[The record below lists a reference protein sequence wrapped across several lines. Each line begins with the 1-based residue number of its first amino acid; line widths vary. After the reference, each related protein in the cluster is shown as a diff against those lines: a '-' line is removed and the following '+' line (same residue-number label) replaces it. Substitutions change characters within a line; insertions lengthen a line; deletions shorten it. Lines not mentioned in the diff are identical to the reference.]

1 MLAQALQCLNGG
13 MRPITGHNREG
24 VLPMRHPPSRL
35 MLNRRGVIALG
46 AAAALPVSLME
57 ARAEGTT
64 IRVAYPAAVATL
76 DPAKFRVGGLEYN
89 YAFCVFN
96 RLTTLDAKLQVQ
108 PELALSW
115 EPSEDLKIWTFK
127 LRPDVKFHNGKPFT
141 AADVV
146 FTYARLQDKVVAS
159 VLRASLDFV
168 IKVEA
173 VDPLTVKFTLA
184 IPYGD
189 LPALTAGYQA
199 MILSESAMDTLTTK
213 PVGTGPFRF
222 VEYSPGNQLVVE
234 RNPDYFVPGVPKLE
248 RAILRIIPEYTTAV
262 AALESGSIDL
272 VYDLPPELADK
283 VKKSTVAHIEEVTTG
298 TWQGFVMNASMKPF
312 DDPRVREAIIKL
324 VDKAM
329 FTDIATFGHG
339 TPTVTP
345 ISPSHPYF
353 RKDLLVKPDV
363 PGAKK
368 LLAEAGFPNGFTTEL
383 YIPGSSP
390 SMERLG
396 TAFRDAAKQVGIT
409 VELRVIPQDKFFAE
423 MEGKVPFNVDMFFG
437 RPTPDLAL
445 YAWYHQTGSWN
456 NTLWHYVNPEVDKL
470 LEAARATNDK
480 AEQQK
485 LYSRFQEIVAK
496 DGPGCIVYVQNFVC
510 GVSNKVKG
518 YVGNPLMFVDISTVT
533 IG

>member
-1 MLAQALQCLNGG
+1 
-13 MRPITGHNREG
+13 
-24 VLPMRHPPSRL
+24 
-35 MLNRRGVIALG
+35 
-46 AAAALPVSLME
+46 
-57 ARAEGTT
+57 
-64 IRVAYPAAVATL
+64 
-76 DPAKFRVGGLEYN
+76 
-89 YAFCVFN
+89 
-96 RLTTLDAKLQVQ
+96 
-108 PELALSW
+108 
-115 EPSEDLKIWTFK
+115 
-127 LRPDVKFHNGKPFT
+127 
-141 AADVV
+141 
-146 FTYARLQDKVVAS
+146 
-159 VLRASLDFV
+159 
-168 IKVEA
+168 
-173 VDPLTVKFTLA
+173 
-184 IPYGD
+184 
-189 LPALTAGYQA
+189 
-199 MILSESAMDTLTTK
+199 
-213 PVGTGPFRF
+213 
-222 VEYSPGNQLVVE
+222 
-234 RNPDYFVPGVPKLE
+234 
-248 RAILRIIPEYTTAV
+248 
-262 AALESGSIDL
+262 
-272 VYDLPPELADK
+272 
-283 VKKSTVAHIEEVTTG
+283 
-298 TWQGFVMNASMKPF
+298 MNASMKPF

-324 VDKAM
+324 VDKPM